1 MKPGEALGR
10 TVGGECLCRAESLTL
25 GCGEPLGRIAVRMT
39 SEIALAGFEGRVGA
53 PLKDKTLGKR
63 GESQVEG
70 TTCATAQ
77 RCETTRSPSAFNLYR
92 SLKEADDR
100 GKRGVGWRKR
110 DKRPG

>member
-77 RCETTRSPSAFNLYR
+77 RCETTRSPSAFHLYR
-92 SLKEADDR
+92 SLKEADDQ
-100 GKRGVGWRKR
+100 GEKRGGVEKER
-110 DKRPG
+110 

>member
-10 TVGGECLCRAESLTL
+10 TVGGECLCRVESLTL
-25 GCGEPLGRIAVRMT
+25 GCGEPPGRIAVRMT

-53 PLKDKTLGKR
+53 RLKDKTLGKR

-77 RCETTRSPSAFNLYR
+77 RCETTRFPSAFNLYR
-92 SLKEADDR
+92 SLKEADDQ
-100 GKRGVGWRKR
+100 GEKEGGVEKER
-110 DKRPG
+110 